1 MKPLSRSPLLLSLLA
16 ILITAAVSSGANAL
30 ATQSFTE
37 PSSPPPNNNADAPL
51 DVSYN
56 GQSKTGGLELNTGL
70 AAVGLIVHGNVGI
83 GTLTPGSDVAM
94 TGGLTINGSNMTQL
108 TVQKNDITGF
118 ALNTNVATPG
128 DWSMY
133 DKVGDSWN
141 LSLTSSGGNI
151 GIGTLNPVTTLN
163 VIGKVGAAAYC
174 DQNGQNCTSTLGGGP
189 VANYNDLPSGATA
202 GWCGYTS
209 SKLNNSSQAITTGKG
224 GFVWKTVI
232 APAVN
237 CPYTAP
243 FAGGSAPSNGDCLSG
258 WTLFP
263 TDGENIYT
271 CIKN

>member
-1 MKPLSRSPLLLSLLA
+1 M
-16 ILITAAVSSGANAL
+16 
-30 ATQSFTE
+30 
-37 PSSPPPNNNADAPL
+37 
-51 DVSYN
+51 SYN

-189 VANYNDLPSGATA
+189 VANYNDLPSGALA
-202 GWCGYTS
+202 GWCYYNGVTAGLS
-209 SKLNNSSQAITTGKG
+209 
-224 GFVWKTVI
+224 V
-232 APAVN
+232 
-237 CPYTAP
+237 TAP
-243 FAGGSAPSNGDCLSG
+243 VTICNDYTITCMSG
-258 WTLFP
+258 WSPREASSWNCGTVDHNKTCYNAF
-263 TDGENIYT
+263 